1 MTIDKLTDAIHSY
14 SSIDLSNQCSTSQIC
29 DKNEI
34 LTEINVDSASD
45 FNIDSGFHS
54 ANQSNTSVD
63 VELIDDVIME
73 DCDVIPEMM
82 DSLASSKVTNK
93 DRFTVDINVI
103 PNVPEEVTPIVG
115 TVFETIGH
123 CIYMYKKYAF
133 HAGFDIRRST

>member
-1 MTIDKLTDAIHSY
+1 MTIGKLTDAIHSY

-34 LTEINVDSASD
+34 LTEINVDYASD

-82 DSLASSKVTNK
+82 DSLASSNVTNK

-115 TVFETIGH
+115 SVFEAMDIAFI
-123 CIYMYKKYAF
+123 CIKSMHFMLAL
-133 HAGFDIRRST
+133 I